1 MNNGLRIPFYMIDD
15 DGNTDLN
22 NIDMYELPGWDSYIA
37 TEPVVDLTYNAVS
50 NANGEFNLGS
60 LFDSSL
66 FDIRIVI
73 NEGSTVSQRLN
84 QTLDASTTEVTL
96 DTDTASNTTTI
107 TPAISVGLV
116 DGDRVRI
123 FLQSKSTVLVRAG
136 IIRAFG
142 DLLVAGNLTET
153 NGAGMVIRRL
163 PGVIRTS
170 DIAPLGT
177 IPQNWN
183 PFYTGTGTADEFF
196 LSSTGI
202 VQEMVPLQGY
212 MVIYTNTSIHILQP
226 TNNPAVPFSIQNV
239 TYEYGCQTFGAVRE
253 FDGKHLVIGSNDIY
267 LFGGHPGS
275 IQSIAEGRVRDYFFS
290 NINPE
295 TQETMF
301 TLRIVAKNEIW
312 VCYPKG
318 TSAFPNEALIWN
330 YRENTWAI
338 RNISEMRSGDVAP
351 IRVASGLNPNQ
362 IRPLFAA
369 GNAVYYGDVDG
380 IFADHTGAA
389 YTSSFDKDRLALTPE
404 FDVEG
409 INSVALWSNGEA
421 TLTVNIS
428 STNTPSAIT
437 EQDAKDYTFQVG
449 GTNPD
454 YKTDVRIKGR
464 FLNFT
469 ISDGTSTTTS
479 WNVSGAQLKVVK
491 GGRR

>member
-1 MNNGLRIPFYMIDD
+1 M
-15 DGNTDLN
+15 
-22 NIDMYELPGWDSYIA
+22 
-37 TEPVVDLTYNAVS
+37 
-50 NANGEFNLGS
+50 
-60 LFDSSL
+60 
-66 FDIRIVI
+66 
-73 NEGSTVSQRLN
+73 
-84 QTLDASTTEVTL
+84 
-96 DTDTASNTTTI
+96 
-107 TPAISVGLV
+107 
-116 DGDRVRI
+116 
-123 FLQSKSTVLVRAG
+123 
-136 IIRAFG
+136 
-142 DLLVAGNLTET
+142 
-153 NGAGMVIRRL
+153 
-163 PGVIRTS
+163 
-170 DIAPLGT
+170 
-177 IPQNWN
+177 
-183 PFYTGTGTADEFF
+183 
-196 LSSTGI
+196 
-202 VQEMVPLQGY
+202 
-212 MVIYTNTSIHILQP
+212 
-226 TNNPAVPFSIQNV
+226 
-239 TYEYGCQTFGAVRE
+239 
-253 FDGKHLVIGSNDIY
+253 VIGSNDIY